1 MEHSC
6 EAYWTKAEGLA
17 RDAICTM
24 GLGAKRLTDAAKRQL
39 EIADLRAGVNVGLRE
54 LGELLYATHTG
65 TPTDSELLLE
75 KMREID
81 ELKARLREL
90 EGEPIIHLICP
101 RCGHEVQPED
111 VYCRDCG
118 DFSRLFPKEERV
130 LELVRQKAANG
141 ERVLIYTK
149 SCNDGYVSLLRRI
162 PNQ

>member
-6 EAYWTKAEGLA
+6 EAYWTKVEGLA

-75 KMREID
+75 KCGRSMSSRPGSGSWRENPSSI
-81 ELKARLREL
+81 
-90 EGEPIIHLICP
+90 
-101 RCGHEVQPED
+101 
-111 VYCRDCG
+111 
-118 DFSRLFPKEERV
+118 
-130 LELVRQKAANG
+130 
-141 ERVLIYTK
+141 
-149 SCNDGYVSLLRRI
+149 
-162 PNQ
+162 

>member
-65 TPTDSELLLE
+65 TPTDSDRLLE
-75 KMREID
+75 KMQEID
-81 ELKARLREL
+81 GLKARLREL
-90 EGEPIIHLICP
+90 EGEPVIHLLCP
-101 RCGHEVQPED
+101 CCGSEGREGD

-118 DFSRLFPKEERV
+118 EKL
-130 LELVRQKAANG
+130 
-141 ERVLIYTK
+141 
-149 SCNDGYVSLLRRI
+149 
-162 PNQ
+162 

>member
-65 TPTDSELLLE
+65 TPTDSDRLLE
-75 KMREID
+75 KMQEID
-81 ELKARLREL
+81 GLKARLREL
-90 EGEPIIHLICP
+90 EGETFA
-101 RCGHEVQPED
+101 
-111 VYCRDCG
+111 CRELWSGEERTAQETLSCVIEPHG
-118 DFSRLFPKEERV
+118 ARLFRCTE
-130 LELVRQKAANG
+130 
-141 ERVLIYTK
+141 
-149 SCNDGYVSLLRRI
+149 C
-162 PNQ
+162 

>member
-65 TPTDSELLLE
+65 TPTDSELLLLPE
-75 KMREID
+75 DAPAHNTRGKASA
-81 ELKARLREL
+81 ARLPYHYMAR
-90 EGEPIIHLICP
+90 
-101 RCGHEVQPED
+101 
-111 VYCRDCG
+111 
-118 DFSRLFPKEERV
+118 
-130 LELVRQKAANG
+130 
-141 ERVLIYTK
+141 
-149 SCNDGYVSLLRRI
+149 
-162 PNQ
+162 

>member
-6 EAYWTKAEGLA
+6 EAYWIKAEGLA

-65 TPTDSELLLE
+65 TPTDSELLME
-75 KMREID
+75 NMREID

-118 DFSRLFPKEERV
+118 EKL
-130 LELVRQKAANG
+130 
-141 ERVLIYTK
+141 
-149 SCNDGYVSLLRRI
+149 
-162 PNQ
+162 

>member
-81 ELKARLREL
+81 ESQGPAPGAGGRTHHPSDVPPLR
-90 EGEPIIHLICP
+90 
-101 RCGHEVQPED
+101 
-111 VYCRDCG
+111 
-118 DFSRLFPKEERV
+118 
-130 LELVRQKAANG
+130 
-141 ERVLIYTK
+141 T
-149 SCNDGYVSLLRRI
+149 
-162 PNQ
+162 

>member
-24 GLGAKRLTDAAKRQL
+24 GLGAKRLPDAAKRQL
-39 EIADLRAGVNVGLRE
+39 EIGLRE

-118 DFSRLFPKEERV
+118 EKL
-130 LELVRQKAANG
+130 
-141 ERVLIYTK
+141 
-149 SCNDGYVSLLRRI
+149 
-162 PNQ
+162 